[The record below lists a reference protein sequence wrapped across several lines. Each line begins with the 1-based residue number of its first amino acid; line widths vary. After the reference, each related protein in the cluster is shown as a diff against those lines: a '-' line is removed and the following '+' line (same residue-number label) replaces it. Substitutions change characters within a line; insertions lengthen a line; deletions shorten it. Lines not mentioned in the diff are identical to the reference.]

1 MRHCRL
7 SDSML
12 RYGCFR
18 TLALLGL
25 LVVVPSCTTIAPRP
39 LLVPAEAPT
48 LAAFSHADFD
58 RVLRRFVNDQGQ
70 VDYSALQRSSDDL
83 QRYYQLVSTYSPD
96 SHPML
101 FLTEQS
107 KLAYWLNAYNAAVMT
122 VVLTYYPITGVGDIR
137 PPWYAFFLPDK
148 SGFFVLQRVTFGGR
162 TTNLYF
168 LEHRVI
174 RQRFNDPRIH
184 FALNCASGGC
194 PRLPQYAFSAERL
207 DDQLDHETRKFLA
220 EERNLTIDHHQRTI
234 SLSSIFDWYESDFF
248 SWLELRFPGRQVT
261 LLDYV
266 ALYVSAEKAAELR
279 LAASYAIRFV
289 VYDWR
294 LNDQRAQ

>member
-12 RYGCFR
+12 RYACFP

-39 LLVPAEAPT
+39 VPAPAEAPT

-70 VDYSALQRSSDDL
+70 VDYNALQRSSDDL

-234 SLSSIFDWYESDFF
+234 SLSSIFDWYESDFL

-266 ALYVSAEKAAELR
+266 ALYVSAEKAVELQ